1 MSDERPISAEEAKTL
16 LMELAQLREENDDL
30 RRRVAELTDLSDKDP
45 LLDALNRRAFLREL
59 QRVQAFSRRHA
70 LTASIVFFDLDGLA
84 SINNRHGH
92 EAGDEALRT
101 VCGAVR
107 DQVRSSDL
115 LGRLGGDEFGL
126 VLVGA
131 TPRDAQAKMQEI
143 VEVLSDKRVKAG
155 LACDGFGVSITYGIE
170 PIVPDCAPE
179 MLIARADE
187 AFYGRKGR
195 RSGGARGGSRVTQL

>member
-1 MSDERPISAEEAKTL
+1 MSEDRPISADEAKTL
-16 LMELAQLREENDDL
+16 LLELARLREENEDL
-30 RRRVAELTDLSDKDP
+30 RQRVVELTDLSDQDP
-45 LLDALNRRAFLREL
+45 LLEVLNRRAFLREL

-70 LTASIVFFDLDGLA
+70 LTASIVFFDLDGLT

-92 EAGDEALRT
+92 EAGDEALRA
-101 VCGAVR
+101 VCRAVR
-107 DQVRSSDL
+107 DRVRSSDL

-131 TPRDAQAKMQEI
+131 APGEAQAKMQEI
-143 VEVLSDKRVKAG
+143 ADILTNNPVKAG
-155 LACDGFGVSITYGIE
+155 LACDGFAVSITYGIE

-179 MLIARADE
+179 ILIARADE

-195 RSGGARGGSRVTQL
+195 REGGAKSRGGITQL